1 MMRMGQ
7 RARGALSRFRR
18 EDAGAGTVEFAL
30 TGSALITLVVGI
42 LWLGWVLQ
50 IRNDLAQ
57 AADRGVRYVV
67 MNPNATDQ
75 AVQAEVTAL
84 LVGYS
89 TPNLTVRADS
99 QTVGTTSFRRVR
111 VSYVIPVTIPGVSSP
126 ITLNVSRRTPT
137 L

>member
-1 MMRMGQ
+1 
-7 RARGALSRFRR
+7 
-18 EDAGAGTVEFAL
+18 V
-30 TGSALITLVVGI
+30 GSALITLVIGI

-67 MNPNATDQ
+67 MQPTASNQ
-75 AVQAEVTAL
+75 AVQAEVTAR

-89 TPNLTVRADS
+89 TSNLSVLVDNQA
-99 QTVGTTSFRRVR
+99 VGTNSFRRIR
-111 VSYVIPVTIPGVSSP
+111 VSYVIPVTVPGVSSP
-126 ITLNVSRRTPT
+126 ITLNVSRLTPT